1 MRKTNLTAI
10 AGVISKIY
18 HLITIIALCIFTL
31 SSCSKEE
38 TKQTTPDGS
47 TKISITVGSITDED
61 LVSSSGA
68 KMRSIA
74 PKTATGEQILHKE
87 TVKFNDIEVDF
98 TSAEGKDLS
107 FGEHTKAIRFDKVKA
122 ALPSKQMST
131 RSLNPLAADIPMEVG
146 VKYWFVL
153 FNTTTQKF
161 EQSLQL
167 VSGTP
172 TKLDVVLNQNYE
184 WYAYSY
190 DDTNDI
196 TALDPNNPQIQTK
209 SDRPFLYTAGTIK
222 ATTTGDT
229 PLSITFKHQLQQLK
243 IRVDTRG
250 LFGNVTT
257 LLAKFASN
265 TPLKTGTFNIK
276 TGAFTGALTN
286 VPIEDLT
293 FSNVEADSER
303 QVEARYYTADL
314 TQRKYII
321 DLEQLSVKPLNNIVE
336 DLPVSNIGLANRTFE
351 FTTGGA
357 GRIQYAKVA
366 IYKVYPRKKIL
377 HVEGNAVYGYA
388 ASAKASGNFLRDSL
402 NFGPDSEYLRIE
414 GFDYETIS
422 PSINN
427 LKNRLADPTNYPDII
442 IASLFA
448 TLYADDY
455 AALHNYIKRGGVAF
469 LMIENYH
476 SAIPQTF
483 LRALFND
490 NNITTIENGLG
501 GAIYKFN
508 DVESDILAWPFDDV
522 RGKYWGQDGSQTLY
536 VQNLP
541 TDQVII
547 YTGSSVNYYP
557 FTAGNAVSM
566 FRHKT
571 LNFFYIGDTGFLS
584 NELQNGIYINY
595 TIEPFA
601 TNSQNFPIA
610 KPKYGHYSVTGA
622 LEPGKLNEGWQV
634 HNAALFGNAFA
645 VMIAQSHYTP
655 VDRSPF

>member
-1 MRKTNLTAI
+1 MRKTDLNTMTVVSRLFHT
-10 AGVISKIY
+10 
-18 HLITIIALCIFTL
+18 TIITLGILTL
-31 SSCSKEE
+31 SSCSKDGPKEII
-38 TKQTTPDGS
+38 PDGS
-47 TKISITVGSITDED
+47 TKISISIGSITDED
-61 LVSSSGA
+61 LVSSSDA
-68 KMRSIA
+68 KMMSLA
-74 PKTATGEQILHKE
+74 PKTATGEQITSIE
-87 TVKFNDIEVDF
+87 TVKFNDIEVDI

-107 FGEHTKAIRFDKVKA
+107 FGEHAKPISFEKVRA
-122 ALPSKQMST
+122 NPPSKQMAS
-131 RSLNPLAADIPMEVG
+131 RAINPLAADIPMEIG

-153 FNTTTQKF
+153 YNTSTQKF

-167 VSGTP
+167 VSGTT
-172 TKLDVVLNQNYE
+172 TKIDIVRNQNYE

-190 DDTNDI
+190 DDTDDI
-196 TALDPNNPQIQTK
+196 TALDPNNPKIQTK
-209 SDRPFLYTAGTIK
+209 PNRPFLYAKGAIK
-222 ATTTGDT
+222 ATATGDT

-257 LLAKFASN
+257 LLAKFASS
-265 TPLKTGTFNIK
+265 TPVKTRAFDIKTGT
-276 TGAFTGALTN
+276 FTGALTN
-286 VPIEDLT
+286 VPIADLV
-293 FSNVEADSER
+293 FSKIENDSER

-314 TQRKYII
+314 AQRKYII
-321 DLEQLSVKPLNNIVE
+321 DLEQLSVKLLNNVVE
-336 DLPVSNIGLANRTFE
+336 DLPVSNIGLDKRTFE
-351 FTTGGA
+351 FNTGGA
-357 GRIQYAKVA
+357 GRIQYAKVDV
-366 IYKVYPRKKIL
+366 YKVYPRKKIL
-377 HVEGNAVYGYA
+377 HIEGSKTYGYG
-388 ASAKASGNFLRDSL
+388 ASVKASGNFLKDSH
-402 NFGPDSEYLRIE
+402 NFGPTSKYLRIE
-414 GFDYETIS
+414 GFDHDEIY
-422 PSINN
+422 PV
-427 LKNRLADPTNYPDII
+427 LANTLRDKLANPANYPDII
-442 IASLFA
+442 IAGMFTGFNA
-448 TLYADDY
+448 NDY
-455 AALHNYIKRGGVAF
+455 AALQTYIKRGGVAF
-469 LMIENYH
+469 LMIENHH

-490 NNITTIENGLG
+490 NSITTIENGLA

-547 YTGSSVNYYP
+547 YSGSSVNYFP
-557 FTAGNAVSM
+557 FTTGNAVSM

-584 NELQNGIYINY
+584 NELQNGIYVNY

-601 TNSQNFPIA
+601 TNPDNFPIA

-622 LEPGKLNEGWQV
+622 LEPGKPIESWHV
-634 HNAALFGNAFA
+634 HNSALFGNAFA

>member
-1 MRKTNLTAI
+1 MKKTNLDRKS
-10 AGVISKIY
+10 GLSKLIY
-18 HLITIIALCIFTL
+18 SFTVIALLLHTL
-31 SSCSKEE
+31 SSCSKDTPSEVL
-38 TKQTTPDGS
+38 PDGS
-47 TKISITVGSITDED
+47 TKLSITIGSIVGED
-61 LVSSSGA
+61 VVPAGT
-68 KMRSIA
+68 KMMSTA
-74 PKTATGEQILHKE
+74 PKTATGEQILDKE
-87 TVKFNDIEVDF
+87 TVKYKDIEVDF
-98 TSAEGKDLS
+98 TLAEGPDLT
-107 FGEHTKAIRFDKVKA
+107 FGEQVKAIRFEKVNA
-122 ALPSKQMST
+122 SPPVKQMST
-131 RSLNPLAADIPMEVG
+131 RALQPLAADIPMEIG

-153 FNTTTQKF
+153 FNPSTQKF

-172 TKLDVVLNQNYE
+172 TKLDVVRNQNYE

-190 DDTNDI
+190 DDTDNI

-209 SDRPFLYTAGTIK
+209 PDRPFLYAKGTIK
-222 ATTTGDT
+222 ATATGDT
-229 PLSITFKHQLQQLK
+229 PLSIIFKHQLQQLK
-243 IRVDTRG
+243 IHVDTRG
-250 LFGNVTT
+250 LFGDITS
-257 LLAKFASN
+257 LLAKFASS
-265 TPLKTGTFNIK
+265 TPIKTSAFNIK
-276 TGAFTGALTN
+276 TGALTGALTN
-286 VPIEDLT
+286 VPIEDLV
-293 FSNVEADSER
+293 FSNVEIDSER

-321 DLEQLSVKPLNNIVE
+321 DLEQLSIKLLNNVVE

-357 GRIQYAKVA
+357 GRIQYAKVDV
-366 IYKVYPRKKIL
+366 YKVYPRKKIL
-377 HVEGNAVYGYA
+377 HVEGNAFYGYA
-388 ASAKASGNFLRDSL
+388 ASAKASGNFIRDPI
-402 NFGPDSEYLRIE
+402 NFGPSSQYLRIE
-414 GFDYETIS
+414 GFDYETIA
-422 PSINN
+422 PSINT
-427 LKNRLADPTNYPDII
+427 LKNRLADPADYPDII

-469 LMIENYH
+469 LMIENHH

-490 NNITTIENGLG
+490 NSITTIENGVA

-541 TDQVII
+541 VDQVTI
-547 YTGSSVNYYP
+547 YSGSSVNFTP
-557 FTAGNAVSM
+557 FTTGNAVSM

-584 NELQNGIYINY
+584 NELQNGIYVNY

-610 KPKYGHYSVTGA
+610 KPQYGHYSLTGA
-622 LEPGKLNEGWQV
+622 LEPGKTNGSWQV
-634 HNAALFGNAFA
+634 HNSALFGNAFA
-645 VMIAQSHYTP
+645 VMIAQSHYSP